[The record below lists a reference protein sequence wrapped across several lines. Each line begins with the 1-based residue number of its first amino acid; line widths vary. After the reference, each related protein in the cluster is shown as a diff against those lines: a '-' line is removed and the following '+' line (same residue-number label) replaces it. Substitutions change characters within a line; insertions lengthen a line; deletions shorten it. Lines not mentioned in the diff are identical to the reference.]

1 VKSSP
6 LGGNFVT
13 DQIRMMFKA
22 QPSPVPLVPH
32 YMISAKTAV
41 PAGEPSQ
48 AIYKRFDI
56 PPTDSFRL
64 WQEERVLT
72 DFKQSVVEVWPGP
85 GKLSGVSP
93 QGLSNEELAARGSP
107 GKPFEMPDGWNQVF
121 GVERNKVTEGLFDAQ
136 AAYTVRPPP
145 LPRTLLTW
153 NRTRTTLRRSPSTS
167 YRS

>member
-1 VKSSP
+1 VKTSP
-6 LGGNFVT
+6 LGGNFIT
-13 DQIRMMFKA
+13 DQIRMMFKT

-32 YMISAKTAV
+32 YMIAAKTAV

-48 AIYKRFDI
+48 ATYKQFEI

-85 GKLSGVSP
+85 GKLGGISP

-121 GVERNKVTEGLFDAQ
+121 GVERNKVVEGLFDAN
-136 AAYTVRPPP
+136 AAYTVC
-145 LPRTLLTW
+145 LKQVH
-153 NRTRTTLRRSPSTS
+153 TRGL
-167 YRS
+167 